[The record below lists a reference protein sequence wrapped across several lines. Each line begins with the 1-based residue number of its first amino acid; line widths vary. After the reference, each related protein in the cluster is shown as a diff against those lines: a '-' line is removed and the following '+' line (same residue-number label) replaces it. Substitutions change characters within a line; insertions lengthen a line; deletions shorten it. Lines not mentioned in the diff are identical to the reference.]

1 MFIAYDLT
9 SLKCSHMLTL
19 FLLGRLISSHVWVV
33 SADVATRSLA
43 VACGDAPSSLRGYG
57 IVSQLRL
64 LALVY
69 ACIRLDWRALCLDQ
83 RLRWL
88 RGRPPEHRAPEG

>member
-1 MFIAYDLT
+1 VFIAYDLT
-9 SLKCSHMLTL
+9 SLKFSHILIL

-33 SADVATRSLA
+33 PADAETRSLA
-43 VACGDAPSSLRGYG
+43 VACDDTPSYLREYG
-57 IVSQLRL
+57 IVSQLLL

-69 ACIRLDWRALCLDQ
+69 AFICLDWRALCIDK

-88 RGRPPEHRAPEG
+88 RGRPPENRAPEG